1 LPRRLHR
8 LGLAAAHH
16 KWVFLL
22 LWVVALVIF
31 LGLYKSAGS
40 NTSNNLDLP
49 GTDSQAATELL
60 EDQFPPQQ
68 NGKNP
73 IVFRTT
79 SGKVTDK
86 ANKQAIQQSY
96 KNITGL
102 PHFDSAVSPFSQE
115 GQAQISKDKTTA
127 FIAVLLKV
135 PNSEITEGLAEK
147 YLNAAE
153 PARKAGMKVAASGQI
168 GSELSEP
175 ETESSEL
182 VGLSAALIIL
192 AFTFGALVAAGMPIL
207 SAVLGLLLGISLIG
221 LLGHITTVPTIA
233 PTLGTMIGLGVGI
246 DYALFLVS
254 RYRAERAEGRDTH
267 DAIATAVS
275 TSGTAIVFA
284 GGTVVIALVSLLVA
298 GIPLVTSLGYA
309 SAFAVVTAVLAS
321 ITLLPALL
329 SAVGGHID
337 SVRLPAFLRPK
348 KKPPDRGFWGAWG
361 RWVTTH
367 PWTAVGIT
375 VLILGILVIPF
386 FSLDLGQ
393 ADTAA
398 DPKSTTERQA
408 YDYLA
413 SGFGPGYTS
422 PLLIAVKLPTVAKP
436 SSTFNKQ
443 YKRAQDLQ
451 AELADEQATG
461 QAQSA
466 SLQAQAD
473 DLEAEQARLLAEK
486 TSLQNQGK
494 GLKGEKTSLANSA
507 KKLKQQST
515 LIKRAEVL
523 TKQARELASE
533 ASVLAADA
541 KTTVAEIQQQPT
553 PQLIEDL
560 KEINAQLGLLKQR
573 GNALKAEFA
582 DLRNQASKVG
592 GQAFALASQAAD
604 TAKEAIGLVQQK
616 NQLSLAAA
624 DAQVQAAQLQ
634 TQKAQLEAL
643 QQQAETQ
650 QQQAEKLKSTLTDEL
665 TAAGGDKRG
674 TDPRLVN
681 LQNALKGTIGVQVVS
696 PPAIN
701 KSGEAALF
709 NVVPKTDPADEKTAK
724 LVTTIRDYVI
734 PQSTQGTGL
743 EVHVGGST
751 ASYVDLATG
760 ISNKLG
766 LVIFTV
772 IALGFA
778 VLLMAFRS
786 IAIPAQAA
794 FANVFSV
801 CAAFGVVT
809 ATFQWGWGVSLVG
822 IDTPNDGV
830 PIASYVPLIMF
841 AVLFGLSM
849 DYQVFLMS
857 QIEHARARYP
867 DDHRKAVALGLA
879 GGARVISAAA
889 LIMIS
894 VFASFILNGDPTVK
908 QFGVG
913 LAVGVALAGLTVM
926 LLAPA
931 LLVLVGEEG
940 TWWVPAWAKKVV
952 PHIDIEGQTMDRSAK
967 TPDDEW
973 PKEKRPDDGE
983 DEDPPQSS
991 KDSMKL

>member
-1 LPRRLHR
+1 M
-8 LGLAAAHH
+8 AAAHQ
-16 KWVFLL
+16 KWVFIL
-22 LWVVALVIF
+22 LWVVAVAIF
-31 LGLYKSAGS
+31 LALYHAAGS

-49 GTDSQAATELL
+49 GTDSQAATDLL
-60 EDQFPPQQ
+60 QDQFPPQQ

-73 IVFRTT
+73 IVFRAAK
-79 SGKVTDK
+79 GKVTDS
-86 ANKQAIQQSY
+86 ANKQAIEQSY
-96 KNITGL
+96 ENLKKQ
-102 PHFDSAVSPFSQE
+102 PHFYSAVSPFSQD
-115 GQAQISKDKTTA
+115 GQAQISKDKKTA
-127 FIAVLLKV
+127 FIAVLLNV
-135 PNSEITEGLAEK
+135 PNSEIDEGLAES
-147 YLNAAE
+147 YLDAAE

-192 AFTFGALVAAGMPIL
+192 AFTFGALVAAGMPIF
-207 SAVLGLLLGISLIG
+207 SAVIGLLGGISLIG
-221 LLGHITTVPTIA
+221 LLGHLTTVPTIA

-254 RYRAERAEGRDTH
+254 RYRAEREEGKEIDE
-267 DAIATAVS
+267 AIATAVA
-275 TSGTAIVFA
+275 TSGTAIFFA
-284 GGTVVIALVSLLVA
+284 GSTVVIALVALLVA

-321 ITLLPALL
+321 LTLLPALL
-329 SAVGGHID
+329 SAVGRHID
-337 SVRLPAFLRPK
+337 SVRIPAFLRPK
-348 KKPPDRGFWGAWG
+348 RKPVDQGFWGAWAN
-361 RWVTTH
+361 WVTSR
-367 PWTAVGIT
+367 PWTAVGLA

-386 FSLDLGQ
+386 FSLELGQ
-393 ADTAA
+393 ADTGA

-422 PLLIAVKLPTVAKP
+422 PLLVAVKLPSPAKP

-443 YKRAQDLQ
+443 YKRAQGLQ
-451 AELADEQATG
+451 AQLEDEQATG
-461 QAQSA
+461 ETQSA

-473 DLEAEQARLLAEK
+473 DLEAEQGRLQAQK

-494 GLKGEKTSLANSA
+494 NLQGQKTTLAKSA
-507 KKLKQQST
+507 KKLKQQSKLIDQAKALTDRGRALANQAAT
-515 LIKRAEVL
+515 LAA
-523 TKQARELASE
+523 QAKELAAQIRQHPSRELIQQLKEVNQQLQEVRTEGNQLKAELADLRRRASE
-533 ASVLAADA
+533 A
-541 KTTVAEIQQQPT
+541 
-553 PQLIEDL
+553 
-560 KEINAQLGLLKQR
+560 
-573 GNALKAEFA
+573 
-582 DLRNQASKVG
+582 G
-592 GQAFALASQAAD
+592 GQAFALASSAAG
-604 TAKEAIGLVQQK
+604 TAEEAVGLVQQK
-616 NQLSLAAA
+616 NQLTQEAA

-634 TQKAQLEAL
+634 TQKVQLEAL
-643 QQQAETQ
+643 QQEAETQ
-650 QQQAEKLKSTLTDEL
+650 QQQADKLKTTLTNDL

-674 TDPRLVN
+674 TDPRLVG
-681 LQNALKGTIGVQVVS
+681 LQGALEGTIGVQVVS
-696 PPAIN
+696 PPDIN
-701 KSGEAALF
+701 KSGQAALF
-709 NVVPKTDPADEKTAK
+709 NVVPKTDPADEKTAD

-743 EVHVGGST
+743 EVHVGGQT
-751 ASYVDLATG
+751 ASYVDLAAG
-760 ISNKLG
+760 ISSKLG
-766 LVIFTV
+766 LVILTV

-801 CAAFGVVT
+801 SAAFGVVT
-809 ATFQWGWGVSLVG
+809 ACFQWGWGVGLVG
-822 IDTPNDGV
+822 IDTTGDGV

-857 QIEHARARYP
+857 QIEHARTRYP
-867 DDHRKAVALGLA
+867 DDHRKAIAVGLA

-913 LAVGVALAGLTVM
+913 LSVGVALAGLTVM
-926 LLAPA
+926 MLAPA
-931 LLVLVGEEG
+931 LLVLVGKQG
-940 TWWVPAWAKKVV
+940 TWWVPKWTERVV
-952 PHIDIEGQTMDRSAK
+952 PHIDIEGQTMDRTDRSPA
-967 TPDDEW
+967 DEW
-973 PKEKRPDDGE
+973 PKEKVPVGGK
-983 DEDPPQSS
+983 DEPPRAG

>member
-1 LPRRLHR
+1 
-8 LGLAAAHH
+8 
-16 KWVFLL
+16 
-22 LWVVALVIF
+22 VIF

-60 EDQFPPQQ
+60 EAQFPPQQ

-79 SGKVTDK
+79 DGKVTDK
-86 ANKQAIQQSY
+86 ANKQAIEQSY
-96 KNITGL
+96 KNIKGL

-115 GQAQISKDKTTA
+115 GQAQISKDKKTA

-147 YLNAAE
+147 YLDAAE

-175 ETESSEL
+175 ATESSEL
-182 VGLSAALIIL
+182 IGLGAALIIL
-192 AFTFGALVAAGMPIL
+192 AFTFGALVAAGMPIV
-207 SAVLGLLLGISLIG
+207 SAVLGLLVGISLIG
-221 LLGHITTVPTIA
+221 LLGHVTTVPTIA

-254 RYRAERAEGRDTH
+254 RYRAERAEGREID

-329 SAVGGHID
+329 SAVGRHID

-348 KKPPDRGFWGAWG
+348 KKPPDQGFWGAWA

-367 PWTAVGIT
+367 PWAAVGIT
-375 VLILGILVIPF
+375 VLILSILVIPF
-386 FSLDLGQ
+386 FSLELGQ

-422 PLLIAVKLPTVAKP
+422 PLLIAVKLPTPAAQ
-436 SSTFNKQ
+436 SSTFKKQ
-443 YKRAQDLQ
+443 YARAQDLQ
-451 AELADEQATG
+451 SQLASEQATG
-461 QAQSA
+461 ETQSA
-466 SLQAQAD
+466 SLQAQGD

-486 TSLQNQGK
+486 TSLQSEGNN
-494 GLKGEKTSLANSA
+494 LKGRKASLKQSA
-507 KKLKQQST
+507 KQLKQQST
-515 LIKRAEVL
+515 VLSQAQVL
-523 TKQARELASE
+523 TKRAKALATEAAALANEASLIVTELQQSPTPELVRELKQ
-533 ASVLAADA
+533 V
-541 KTTVAEIQQQPT
+541 T
-553 PQLIEDL
+553 
-560 KEINAQLGLLKQR
+560 AQLQGLKAQGSEL
-573 GNALKAEFA
+573 NAEFA
-582 DLRNQASKVG
+582 DLRDQASKTG
-592 GQAFALASQAAD
+592 GKAFALASAAASAAKQAI
-604 TAKEAIGLVQQK
+604 TLVQEK
-616 NQLSLAAA
+616 NQLTLEAA

-650 QQQAEKLKSTLTDEL
+650 QQQAEKLKTTLTADL

-674 TDPRLVN
+674 TDPRLVS
-681 LQNALKGTIGVQVVS
+681 LQDALKGTIGVQVVS
-696 PPAIN
+696 PPTIN
-701 KSGEAALF
+701 KSGQAALF
-709 NVVPKTDPADEKTAK
+709 NVVSKNDPADEETAE
-724 LVTTIRDYVI
+724 LVNTIRDYVI

-751 ASYVDLATG
+751 ASYVDLASG
-760 ISNKLG
+760 ISSKLG

-801 CAAFGVVT
+801 SAAFGVVT
-809 ATFQWGWGVSLVG
+809 ACFQWGWGLGLVG
-822 IDTPNDGV
+822 VDTPNSGV

-857 QIEHARARYP
+857 QIEHARVRYP
-867 DDHRKAVALGLA
+867 DDHRKAIAVGLA

-889 LIMIS
+889 LIMIC

-913 LAVGVALAGLTVM
+913 LAVGVALAALTVM
-926 LLAPA
+926 MLAPA
-931 LLVLVGEEG
+931 LLVLVGRQG
-940 TWWVPAWAKKVV
+940 TWWVPKWTDRVV
-952 PHIDIEGQTMDRSAK
+952 PHIDIEGQTMDRTTE
-967 TPDDEW
+967 TPADEW
-973 PKEKRPDDGE
+973 PQGE
-983 DEDPPQSS
+983 DRQEGDDEEPPPSS

>member
-1 LPRRLHR
+1 M
-8 LGLAAAHH
+8 AAAHQ
-16 KWVFLL
+16 KWVFIL
-22 LWVVALVIF
+22 LWVVAAVLFVA
-31 LGLYKSAGS
+31 LYHAAGS
-40 NTSNNLDLP
+40 NTSNNLNLP
-49 GTDSQAATELL
+49 GTDSQAATDLL

-73 IVFRTT
+73 IVFRATK
-79 SGKVTDK
+79 GKVTDS
-86 ANKQAIQQSY
+86 ANKQAIEQSY
-96 KNITGL
+96 KNIKAL
-102 PHFDSAVSPFSQE
+102 PHFYSAVDPFSQQ
-115 GQAQISKDKTTA
+115 GQAQISKDKKTA
-127 FIAVLLKV
+127 FIAVLLNV
-135 PNSEITEGLAEK
+135 PNSEITEELAES
-147 YLNAAE
+147 YLDAAE

-175 ETESSEL
+175 ETESSEV
-182 VGLSAALIIL
+182 VGLSAAMIIL
-192 AFTFGALVAAGMPIL
+192 AFTFGALVAAGMPII
-207 SAVLGLLLGISLIG
+207 SAVIGLLMGLSLIG
-221 LLGHITTVPTIA
+221 LLGHVTTVPTIA

-254 RYRAERAEGRDTH
+254 RYRAERGEGKEIDE
-267 DAIATAVS
+267 AIATAVS

-329 SAVGGHID
+329 GAVGRHID
-337 SVRLPAFLRPK
+337 SVRLPGFMRPK

-367 PWTAVGIT
+367 PWTAVGLT

-386 FSLDLGQ
+386 FSLTLGQ
-393 ADTAA
+393 ADTGAT
-398 DPKSTTERQA
+398 PKDTTERQS

-422 PLLIAVKLPTVAKP
+422 PLLVAVKLPTPAKA

-443 YKRAQDLQ
+443 YARAQDLQ
-451 AELADEQATG
+451 SQLEEEQATG
-461 QAQSA
+461 EAQAA
-466 SLQAQAD
+466 SLQAQAS
-473 DLEAEQARLLAEK
+473 DLEAEQGRLLAEK

-494 GLKGEKTSLANSA
+494 GLKGQKTALAKSA
-507 KKLKQQST
+507 KKLKKQST
-515 LIKRAEVL
+515 LLAQAQKLTDQGRA
-523 TKQARELASE
+523 
-533 ASVLAADA
+533 LAADA
-541 KTTVAEIQQQPT
+541 AALAAEAKQIAVEIKQHPT
-553 PQLIEDL
+553 PELIQE
-560 KEINAQLGLLKQR
+560 LKQVNQQLKAVQAL
-573 GNALKAEFA
+573 GNALRDELTRLRAE
-582 DLRNQASKVG
+582 ASKAG
-592 GQAFALASQAAD
+592 GQAFALASAAAG
-604 TAKEAIGLVQQK
+604 TAEEAVGLVQQK
-616 NQLSLAAA
+616 NQLTLEAA
-624 DAQVQAAQLQ
+624 DAQVTAAQLQ
-634 TQKAQLEAL
+634 TQQVQLEAL
-643 QQQAETQ
+643 QQQAKTQ
-650 QQQAEKLKSTLTDEL
+650 QQQAEKLQSTLTADL
-665 TAAGGDKRG
+665 TDAGGDKRG
-674 TDPRLVN
+674 TDTRLVN
-681 LQNALKGTIGVQVVS
+681 LQNALKGAIGVQVVS
-696 PPAIN
+696 PPDIN
-701 KSGEAALF
+701 KSGQAAIF
-709 NVVPKTDPADEKTAK
+709 NVVSKTDPADEETAD

-751 ASYVDLATG
+751 ASYVDLAAG
-760 ISNKLG
+760 ISSKLG

-794 FANVFSV
+794 FANVLSV

-809 ATFQWGWGVSLVG
+809 ACFQWGWGVGLVG
-822 IDTPNDGV
+822 IDTSSDGV

-849 DYQVFLMS
+849 DYQVFLAS

-867 DDHRKAVALGLA
+867 RDHRKAIAVGLA

-913 LAVGVALAGLTVM
+913 LSVGVALAGLTVM
-926 LLAPA
+926 LFAPA
-931 LLVLVGEEG
+931 FLVLVGKRG
-940 TWWVPAWAKKVV
+940 TWWTPKWAQRVV
-952 PHIDIEGQTMDRSAK
+952 PHIDIEGSTLDRTSKPAVATATASA
-967 TPDDEW
+967 
-973 PKEKRPDDGE
+973 
-983 DEDPPQSS
+983 DPPRQRPG
-991 KDSMKL
+991 KDSMQL